1 MRALVTGAGGFVG
14 QWLLRSL
21 VRSGDDVV
29 GLTLDAP
36 VSGIL
41 APDELRAVGWHS
53 LDLAAADARAAWLA
67 LLGNAQPEV
76 IIHLAGVSFVPT
88 AASDPSLAL
97 GANVGALVTM
107 LSAVRE
113 AREQSICDPLMLV
126 VGSAEQYG
134 RHEAKDLPLTE
145 RHSCAPRTFYAATKA
160 AQEVFAL
167 EAHREWGARVIATRS
182 FNHSGRGQSPSF
194 LLPSLVNRA
203 VAARSSGASV
213 RIGNTDV
220 SRDFLHV
227 EDVVTAYISLVSRGT
242 SGEVYNVCSGHGVRV
257 GDLAEEVLAAV
268 GLRMP
273 EDLMVDPALQRAVDV
288 PVLVGS
294 NAKLRAA
301 TGWAP
306 MKSRS
311 DIIQDLL
318 NAAS

>member
-36 VSGIL
+36 ISGIL
-41 APDELRAVGWHS
+41 TAEESRALRWHA
-53 LDLAAADARAAWLA
+53 LDLSGPDARSAWQA
-67 LLGNAQPEV
+67 LLRDERPDV

-88 AASDPSLAL
+88 ATSNPHLAL

-113 AREQSICDPLMLV
+113 AREQSVCEPLMLV

-134 RHEAKDLPLTE
+134 RHEPKDLPLTE
-145 RHSCAPRTFYAATKA
+145 RHVCAPRTFYAATKA

-203 VAARSSGASV
+203 LASRKSGEAV
-213 RIGNTDV
+213 RIGNTDTV
-220 SRDFLHV
+220 RDFLHV
-227 EDVVTAYISLVSRGT
+227 ADVVEAYRALTRSGT
-242 SGEVYNVCSGHGVRV
+242 VGEVYNVCSGEGVRV
-257 GDLAEEVLAAV
+257 SDVAAEVLAAAGV
-268 GLRMP
+268 TTPL
-273 EDLMVDPALQRAVDV
+273 EVDTALQRAVDV
-288 PVLVGS
+288 PALVGDS
-294 NAKLRAA
+294 SKLKAH
-301 TGWAP
+301 TGWQPRLTRAN
-306 MKSRS
+306 
-311 DIIQDLL
+311 IISDLL
-318 NAAS
+318 DAAS